1 MASKKNSKGLTKKD
15 ENRIL
20 PNHSIQDIFN
30 EKEHYEF
37 SQWCVSNENT
47 LNALEKKDITT
58 SEKFTA
64 TAIKKLK

>member
-1 MASKKNSKGLTKKD
+1 MASKKKVKGLTKKD

-20 PNHSIQDIFN
+20 LNHSTQDMFD

-37 SQWCVSNENT
+37 SQWCVSNEDT

-58 SEKFTA
+58 SEKFTVTA
-64 TAIKKLK
+64 TKKD

>member
-1 MASKKNSKGLTKKD
+1 MASKKKVKGLTKKD

-20 PNHSIQDIFN
+20 PNHSTQDMFD

-37 SQWCVSNENT
+37 SQWCVSNEDT

-58 SEKFTA
+58 SEKCTV
-64 TAIKKLK
+64 TAINKE